1 MKVPERKRL
10 LTFGILSIL
19 LLSVLLPVYM
29 YFSHDGE
36 ELLNGYPHRTS
47 LDDDA
52 RIEIKN
58 TKPKN
63 WVPLSAISE
72 YAQAAIVLSE
82 DWSFYQHDGFDS
94 EQMKVAFEEAASG
107 GRVRG
112 ASTIT
117 QQMVKNVW
125 LSDARTLWRKLH
137 ELILAYK
144 ADKVLPKKRILEIYL
159 NVIEFGP
166 KIYGIGRASRHYFQ
180 KSPSEITPREAAFLA
195 MLLPSPKKYYVS
207 FRKKRLTKFARK
219 RVQQILVKMRMGKAI
234 TPERYESEVASKF
247 SWEAD

>member
-1 MKVPERKRL
+1 MKVPQKKL
-10 LTFGILSIL
+10 LILLSIL
-19 LLSVLLPVYM
+19 TTVLVTVGIFISM
-29 YFSHDGE
+29 FISHEGE
-36 ELLNGYPHRTS
+36 ELLKGYPHRSQNT
-47 LDDDA
+47 DDA
-52 RIEIKN
+52 IITIQPKRPKSWSDLKN
-58 TKPKN
+58 
-63 WVPLSAISE
+63 ISR

-94 EQMKVAFEEAASG
+94 EQMKVALEEAASG

-125 LSDARTLWRKLH
+125 LSDARTLWRKVH

-166 KIYGIGRASRHYFQ
+166 GIYGITRAANHYFQ
-180 KSPSEITPREAAFLA
+180 KSPSGLTPRESAFLA
-195 MLLPSPKKYYVS
+195 MLLPSPKRYYVS
-207 FRKKRLTKFARK
+207 FRKKKLTRFAQR
-219 RVQQILVKMRMGKAI
+219 RVKEILVKMRMGKAI
-234 TPERYESEVASKF
+234 TPEQYEEEVNSRF
-247 SWEAD
+247 SWEND

>member
-1 MKVPERKRL
+1 MKVPQRKLLIL
-10 LTFGILSIL
+10 LTILTGL
-19 LLSVLLPVYM
+19 LATVAIFLSM
-29 YFSHDGE
+29 FFSHQGE
-36 ELLNGYPHRTS
+36 ELLKGYPHRSANT
-47 LDDDA
+47 DDA
-52 RIEIKN
+52 VITIESKRPKTWTDLKN
-58 TKPKN
+58 
-63 WVPLSAISE
+63 ISR

-144 ADKVLPKKRILEIYL
+144 ADKVLPKTRILEIYL
-159 NVIEFGP
+159 NVIEYGP
-166 KIYGIGRASRHYFQ
+166 GIYGITKASSHYFQ
-180 KSPSEITPREAAFLA
+180 KTPSALSPREAAFLA
-195 MLLPSPKKYYVS
+195 MLLPSPKRYDIS
-207 FRKKRLTKFARK
+207 FKKKKLTLFARK
-219 RVQQILVKMRMGKAI
+219 RVKEILVKMRMGKAI
-234 TPERYESEVASKF
+234 TPEQYEEEVNSHY
-247 SWEAD
+247 SWEID